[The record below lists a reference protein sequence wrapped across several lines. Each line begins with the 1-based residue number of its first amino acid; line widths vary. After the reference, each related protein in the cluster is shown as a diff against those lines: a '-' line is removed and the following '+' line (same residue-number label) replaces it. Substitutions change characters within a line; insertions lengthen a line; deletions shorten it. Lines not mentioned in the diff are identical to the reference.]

1 MKSRIPHAYDNVP
14 TTNADDDLRELD
26 QSEKE
31 YNRMIS
37 KHMSY
42 HRTLMDDLIR
52 LSSEPG
58 SGSGSSPREL
68 LQQQMNQ
75 ANQANIVR
83 GMGTTM
89 ANLNT
94 SNQQLMQSASNFVHD
109 TETKATNMSRLND
122 FIQQNVSKLNQ
133 DIDSYQA
140 LEAEANEGYR
150 NMSVRAATSGTTAQP
165 QPHPPTSGTTAQPQP
180 HPPTSGTITSM
191 DAALE
196 VSNIMKE
203 SHKYGLVIFGIIA
216 TYALYKTIKHM

>member
-52 LSSEPG
+52 LSSEPGSG

-140 LEAEANEGYR
+140 LEAE
-150 NMSVRAATSGTTAQP
+150 
-165 QPHPPTSGTTAQPQP
+165 
-180 HPPTSGTITSM
+180 
-191 DAALE
+191 
-196 VSNIMKE
+196 
-203 SHKYGLVIFGIIA
+203 
-216 TYALYKTIKHM
+216 

>member
-140 LEAEANEGYR
+140 LEAEADAKANEGYR

-165 QPHPPTSGTTAQPQP
+165 PTTAP
-180 HPPTSGTITSM
+180 PPTSGTITSM

-216 TYALYKTIKHM
+216 TYALYKTIKHL

>member
-1 MKSRIPHAYDNVP
+1 
-14 TTNADDDLRELD
+14 
-26 QSEKE
+26 
-31 YNRMIS
+31 
-37 KHMSY
+37 
-42 HRTLMDDLIR
+42 MDDLIR
-52 LSSEPG
+52 LSSEPGSGSG

-140 LEAEANEGYR
+140 LEAEATEGYR

-165 QPHPPTSGTTAQPQP
+165 PTTAP
-180 HPPTSGTITSM
+180 PPTSGTITSM